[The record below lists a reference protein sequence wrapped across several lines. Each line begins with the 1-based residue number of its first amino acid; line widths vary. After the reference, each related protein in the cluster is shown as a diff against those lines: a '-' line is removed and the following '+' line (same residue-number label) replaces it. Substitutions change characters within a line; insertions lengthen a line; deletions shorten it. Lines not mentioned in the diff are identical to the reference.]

1 VGENCM
7 EGGDLIYSLI
17 GPVRQGVGPW
27 ARVLGWN
34 GDLFQ
39 FLVFSLSFF
48 FFINGLFFLIWSLG
62 FRS

>member
-7 EGGDLIYSLI
+7 EGGELIYRTGEAGSWA
-17 GPVRQGVGPW
+17 VGPG
-27 ARVLGWN
+27 LG
-34 GDLFQ
+34 LERRSFSISRI
-39 FLVFSLSFF
+39 FSLFF